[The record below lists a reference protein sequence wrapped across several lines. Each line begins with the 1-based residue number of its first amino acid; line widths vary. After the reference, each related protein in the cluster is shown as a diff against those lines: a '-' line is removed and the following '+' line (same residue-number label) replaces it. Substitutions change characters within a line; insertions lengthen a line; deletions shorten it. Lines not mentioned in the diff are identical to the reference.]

1 MSKFR
6 YSFIAHTRHVGRS
19 TKTGMALRLFE
30 KACRCCFDIVPIVTE
45 YCLRTCASTYSLLR
59 SEWMFFCSI
68 HIATAYRAIC
78 NTWLSTTNPCDIDL
92 KYELNQQIQHKLR
105 ICMIFF
111 KDLAAG
117 GSDDFAIDN
126 GVPLSYTIELRDTGR
141 YGFALPESQV
151 KIDVVCVKHLFSYN
165 RYKVRQL
172 TLYKICLKWH
182 IEFNRLWF

>member
-1 MSKFR
+1 
-6 YSFIAHTRHVGRS
+6 
-19 TKTGMALRLFE
+19 
-30 KACRCCFDIVPIVTE
+30 
-45 YCLRTCASTYSLLR
+45 
-59 SEWMFFCSI
+59 
-68 HIATAYRAIC
+68 
-78 NTWLSTTNPCDIDL
+78 
-92 KYELNQQIQHKLR
+92 
-105 ICMIFF
+105 MIFF

-172 TLYKICLKWH
+172 TL
-182 IEFNRLWF
+182 